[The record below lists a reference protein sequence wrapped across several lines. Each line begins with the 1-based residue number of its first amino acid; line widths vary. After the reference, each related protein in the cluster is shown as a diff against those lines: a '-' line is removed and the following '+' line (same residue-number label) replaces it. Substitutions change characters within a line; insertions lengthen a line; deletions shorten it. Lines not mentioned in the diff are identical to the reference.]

1 MDLGKL
7 FSEYWQE
14 YARNAG
20 AIPLSFT
27 GYQVQ
32 DFTNGVRNVVLP
44 IKVRALH
51 SSFTF
56 NHHIRVLSFVG
67 KAPTLEYTQDPD
79 GTVLLQNL
87 VFRGEHDALV
97 LPAIAARLSKLGV
110 HQITLSFAGIRQTFF
125 LPNTDQA
132 VLFHSKR
139 GVERVLFFTPGH
151 YVKALNVVVPSELA
165 DMFLGTEPAYI
176 LYYHER
182 GAGGMY
188 KVFNQNGYR
197 LDSFIHSSQ
206 KFNRYSRLHMLAHL
220 ARLRHKS
227 RLKDPLKYFTWLAQ
241 KNLEVVS

>member
-14 YARNAG
+14 YARSAG
-20 AIPLSFT
+20 VIPLGFT

-32 DFTNGVRNVVLP
+32 DVASGVRSVVLP
-44 IKVRALH
+44 VKARALH

-67 KAPTLEYTQDPD
+67 KAPTLDYTQGSD

-87 VFRGEHDALV
+87 VFLGEHDAMV
-97 LPAIAARLSKLGV
+97 LPTVTSKLSKLGV
-110 HQITLSFAGIRQTFF
+110 HQVYLSLASFSRIFF

-132 VLFHSKR
+132 VIFRSKR
-139 GVERVLFFTPGH
+139 GRERLLIFTPGH

-165 DMFLGTEPAYI
+165 DMFLNATPAYL
-176 LYYHER
+176 LYYQEH
-182 GAGGMY
+182 GSGGMY
-188 KVFNQNGYR
+188 TVFDQNGR
-197 LDSFIHSSQ
+197 RQDTFIHTFQ
-206 KFNRYSRLHMLAHL
+206 KFSQYSRMHMLAHL

-227 RLKDPLKYFTWLAQ
+227 KLRDPLKYFTWLAQ